1 MAIYEYEA
9 KHLDGTVS
17 KGKMEA
23 LDDRAVRTI
32 LRNKQL
38 FPLVVK
44 EYSKYSNINL
54 NEFKKVTMKD
64 LTIFCNQFSFI
75 ISAGISIMRALEI
88 VKEQIENK
96 KLKKILSITNDDV
109 QKGKTFSEA
118 LGTHSEIPKM
128 LINMIEVGEVSG
140 TLDTIMEKMAT
151 YYEKELRQQQKIKA
165 ALTYPAVISIFSIIV
180 VNLLVIKVLPTFTG
194 TITQMGGGV
203 LPLPTRIVM
212 GLSNFMIS
220 YWMLIVGAIVV
231 ITFCL
236 KKYSKAKSGKMLFDT
251 IKMKIPIVGKIYNK
265 IVTARFA
272 RTFGILM
279 GCGVSLIES
288 INICSNVVG
297 NTIVKNKLLACSEE
311 IKKGG
316 SIGIALEERKVFP
329 VMLTQ
334 MIKIG
339 EESGT
344 LDQVLQKTAEFY
356 DNEIDNTT
364 GQLTSMI
371 EPLII
376 IVLAAVVGFIVVSII
391 LPIFQMYNTV
401 GNQ

>member
-1 MAIYEYEA
+1 MAVYEYEA
-9 KHLDGTVS
+9 KQLNGTVL

-23 LDDRAVRTI
+23 LDDRTVRTI
-32 LRNKQL
+32 LRNKHL
-38 FPLVVK
+38 FPVVVK
-44 EYSKYSNINL
+44 EYSKYSNIDL
-54 NEFKKVTMKD
+54 SQFQKVTLKD

-96 KLKKILSITNDDV
+96 KLSKILSLTNDDV

-118 LGTHSEIPKM
+118 LGKHKDIPQM
-128 LINMIEVGEVSG
+128 LINMIEVGEASG
-140 TLDTIMEKMAT
+140 TLDTILEKMAA
-151 YYEKELRQQQKIKA
+151 YYEKELKQQQKIKA
-165 ALTYPAVISIFSIIV
+165 ALTYPAVICVVAILV
-180 VNLLVIKVLPTFTG
+180 VNLLVIKVLPTFAG
-194 TITQMGGGV
+194 MITQSGGGE
-203 LPLPTRIVM
+203 LPLPTKIVM
-212 GLSNFMIS
+212 GLSGFMIN
-220 YWMLIVGAIVV
+220 YWMVIVV
-231 ITFCL
+231 AVILISIGF
-236 KKYSKAKSGKMLFDT
+236 KKYSATYSGKILFDRL
-251 IKMKIPIVGKIYNK
+251 KMNMPILGKIYNK

-279 GCGVSLIES
+279 GCGVPLLES
-288 INICSNVVG
+288 ISICANVVG
-297 NTIVKNKLLACSEE
+297 NTIVKNKLISCSEE

-364 GQLTSMI
+364 GQLTAMI

-376 IVLAAVVGFIVVSII
+376 VVLGVVVGFIIISII
-391 LPIFQMYNTV
+391 LPMFQMYDAV
-401 GNQ
+401 GKQ

>member
-1 MAIYEYEA
+1 MAVYEYEA
-9 KHLDGTVS
+9 KHINGTVL

-38 FPLVVK
+38 FPLSVK
-44 EYSKYSNINL
+44 EYSKYSNIDL
-54 NEFKKVTMKD
+54 SGFKKVTLKD

-88 VKEQIENK
+88 VKQQIENK
-96 KLKKILSITNDDV
+96 KLKKVLSITNDDV

-118 LGTHSEIPKM
+118 LGQHKEIPPM
-128 LINMIEVGEVSG
+128 LINMIEVGEASG
-140 TLDTIMEKMAT
+140 TLDTILEKMAA
-151 YYEKELRQQQKIKA
+151 YYEKELKQQQKIKA
-165 ALTYPAVISIFSIIV
+165 ALTYPAVISIVALLV
-180 VNLLVIKVLPTFTG
+180 VNLLVIKVLPTFAG
-194 TITQMGGGV
+194 MITQSGGGE

-212 GLSNFMIS
+212 GLSHFMIN
-220 YWMLIVGAIVV
+220 YWMVIIVV
-231 ITFCL
+231 VVLLVIGL
-236 KKYSKAKSGKMLFDT
+236 KKYSTTHSGKIMFDNF
-251 IKMKIPIVGKIYNK
+251 KMNMPIFGKIYNK
-265 IVTARFA
+265 IITARFA

-279 GCGVSLIES
+279 GSGVTLIES

-297 NTIVKNKLLACSEE
+297 NTIIKNKLIECSEE

-316 SIGIALEERKVFP
+316 SIGQALEDKKIFP
-329 VMLTQ
+329 IMLTQ

-364 GQLTSMI
+364 GQLTAMI

-376 IVLAAVVGFIVVSII
+376 IVLAAVVGFIIVSII
-391 LPIFQMYNTV
+391 LPIFQMYNSV
-401 GNQ
+401 GQ

>member
-1 MAIYEYEA
+1 MAVYEYEA
-9 KHLDGTVS
+9 KQLNGTVL

-23 LDDRAVRTI
+23 LDNRTVRTI
-32 LRNKQL
+32 LKNKHL
-38 FPLVVK
+38 FPVVVK
-44 EYSKYSNINL
+44 EYSKYSNID
-54 NEFKKVTMKD
+54 FSQFQKVTLKD

-96 KLKKILSITNDDV
+96 KLSKILSITNDDV

-118 LGTHSEIPKM
+118 LGKHKEIPEM
-128 LINMIEVGEVSG
+128 LVNMIEVGETSG
-140 TLDTIMEKMAT
+140 TLDTILEKMAA
-151 YYEKELRQQQKIKA
+151 YYEKELKQQQKIKS
-165 ALTYPAVISIFSIIV
+165 ALTYPAIISIFAIIV
-180 VNLLVIKVLPTFTG
+180 VNILVIKVLPTFAG
-194 TITQMGGGV
+194 MITQSGGGV

-212 GLSNFMIS
+212 GISHFMLN
-220 YWMLIVGAIVV
+220 YWMIIIMVIIL
-231 ITFCL
+231 ITFGL
-236 KKYSKAKSGKMLFDT
+236 KKYSTMYSGKILFDKV
-251 IKMKIPIVGKIYNK
+251 KMNMPILGKIYNK

-279 GCGVSLIES
+279 GCGVPLLES
-288 INICSNVVG
+288 ISICSNVVG
-297 NTIVKNKLLACSEE
+297 NTIVKNKLTACAEA

-316 SIGIALEERKVFP
+316 SIGVALEERKVFP

-364 GQLTSMI
+364 GQLTAMI

-376 IVLAAVVGFIVVSII
+376 ACLGVVVGFIIVSML
-391 LPIFQMYNTV
+391 LPMFQMYDAV
-401 GNQ
+401 GKQ

>member
-1 MAIYEYEA
+1 MAVYEYEA
-9 KHLDGTVS
+9 KQLNGSVL

-23 LDDRAVRTI
+23 LDDRAVRTL

-38 FPLVVK
+38 FPISVK
-44 EYSKYSNINL
+44 EYSKYSNIDL
-54 NEFKKVTMKD
+54 SGFKKVTLKD

-88 VKEQIENK
+88 VKQQVENK
-96 KLKKILSITNDDV
+96 KLKKILSLTNDDV

-118 LGTHSEIPKM
+118 LGIHKEIPPM
-128 LINMIEVGEVSG
+128 LINMIEVGEASG
-140 TLDTIMEKMAT
+140 TLDTILEKMAT
-151 YYEKELRQQQKIKA
+151 YYEKELKQQQKIKA
-165 ALTYPAVISIFSIIV
+165 ALTYPAVIAVFALLV

-194 TITQMGGGV
+194 MITQNGGGV
-203 LPLPTRIVM
+203 LPFPTMIVM
-212 GLSNFMIS
+212 GLSDFMIN
-220 YWMLIVGAIVV
+220 YWMVIIVVVVLIVIG
-231 ITFCL
+231 L
-236 KKYSKAKSGKMLFDT
+236 KKYSTTYSGKIMFDKL
-251 IKMKIPIVGKIYNK
+251 KMNLPIFGKIYNK
-265 IVTARFA
+265 IITARFA

-279 GCGVSLIES
+279 GSGVTLIES

-297 NTIVKNKLLACSEE
+297 NTIIKNKLTACSEE

-316 SIGIALEERKVFP
+316 SIGQALEDKKIFP

-364 GQLTSMI
+364 GQLTAMI
-371 EPLII
+371 EPVII
-376 IVLAAVVGFIVVSII
+376 IVLAAVVGFIIVSII
-391 LPIFQMYNTV
+391 LPIFQMYNSI
-401 GNQ
+401 G